1 MKSDQLVS
9 SWLSSL
15 VILTRWC
22 FDCLSSSRCSL
33 NSISSLNS
41 RNSLNL
47 RSSERKKRVSDCIS
61 MLQNIWLICFER
73 FLLIAL
79 SVVFTWDM
87 SIFRVHDYRCS
98 SRIFFYSSTQ
108 RIFQCDAYLCIWSSI
123 LYFCKI

>member
-1 MKSDQLVS
+1 MKSDRLVS

-15 VILTRWC
+15 VMLTRQRL
-22 FDCLSSSRCSL
+22 DCLLSSRCSL

-47 RSSERKKRVSDCIS
+47 RSSKRKKRVSDYILT
-61 MLQNIWLICFER
+61 LQNIWSIYFKR

-87 SIFRVHDYRCS
+87 SIFRVRDYHCS
-98 SRIFFYSSTQ
+98 SRIIFYSSTQ
-108 RIFQCDAYLCIWSSI
+108 RIFWCDACLHIWSSI
-123 LYFCKI
+123 LHFCKI